1 MYSLTNTNV
10 NVTNTMCHA
19 LVSEVCGLVVSLLHL
34 SPRSVFKRS
43 VACKFLSCVHLW
55 TLLFAQLGANLKYVC

>member
-1 MYSLTNTNV
+1 
-10 NVTNTMCHA
+10 MCHA